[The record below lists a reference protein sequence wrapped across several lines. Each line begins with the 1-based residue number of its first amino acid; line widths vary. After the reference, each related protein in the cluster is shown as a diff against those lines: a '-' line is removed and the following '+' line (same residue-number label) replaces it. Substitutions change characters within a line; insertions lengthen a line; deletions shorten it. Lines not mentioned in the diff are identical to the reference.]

1 MKKFALL
8 ALAIGFLAVAAPA
21 LSQEHYTEGPVW
33 RVNYLNVKPGKMG
46 ASLKDLRENFS
57 KVSAV
62 AKAQG
67 LILDFKVYL
76 NATSDAPDD
85 WDIATAILYKSWGQ
99 LDGLAVQM
107 DPITLKHYGSADA
120 RTKANDARLELWTV
134 LSSNLAREVTM
145 R

>member
-1 MKKFALL
+1 MKKLSMLALVVGLL
-8 ALAIGFLAVAAPA
+8 ALAAPA

-33 RVNYLNVKPGKMG
+33 RVTYLNVKPGKMG
-46 ASLKDLRENFS
+46 DSLKDLRENFS

-76 NATSDAPDD
+76 NTTSTGPDD
-85 WDIATAILYKSWGQ
+85 WDIATAILYKTWGQ
-99 LDGLAVQM
+99 LDGLTVQM

-120 RTKANDARLELWTV
+120 RTKANANRLELWTV
-134 LSSNLAREVTM
+134 ASSSLAREITM